1 MYTCAVVQGDMR
13 NYFKV
18 RRIVRGCDEQQLRN
32 RVSETMLSS
41 QAPSKSDKMS
51 DMLAEESVK
60 NSSKIL
66 QLSFLT
72 LRGLAIDCLFE

>member
-13 NYFKV
+13 DYFKV

-32 RVSETMLSS
+32 RVSETILSS

-51 DMLAEESVK
+51 DMVAEESVK

-72 LRGLAIDCLFE
+72 LRGLAIDCMFE